1 MATTRPWLLRVR
13 CVWAPCAAVAVRSL
27 GRKRSAGR
35 WPRAPGAWLH
45 AAPTHSP
52 SLEKESLRMNRSKK
66 GRSKKNWNF
75 KPKLLLQNST
85 SEVKFQ
91 LKMRNLKG

>member
-1 MATTRPWLLRVR
+1 MPTTCRWLLRVM

-35 WPRAPGAWLH
+35 WARAPGAWLH
-45 AAPTHSP
+45 AAPTHS
-52 SLEKESLRMNRSKK
+52 EQKQEREEQ
-66 GRSKKNWNF
+66 KNWNF